1 MKRKKLNIIALSIA
15 LLSITLV
22 YFGVIPTRE
31 KTVPDSRKVVF
42 RACYEGTQNQ
52 ATFKLFENNEF
63 ELHWSG
69 AFFYRE
75 LFTGTYKEKSDTLFL
90 NYETAK
96 AIRFGEKILMDSVNE
111 QLITIRHDGD
121 SLVNVVAFYYGF
133 CKGLN

>member
-52 ATFKLFENNEF
+52 ATFKLFENNS
-63 ELHWSG
+63 LN
-69 AFFYRE
+69 RIMKV
-75 LFTGTYKEKSDTLFL
+75 LLLQVMLYKLQDNFS
-90 NYETAK
+90 
-96 AIRFGEKILMDSVNE
+96 
-111 QLITIRHDGD
+111 
-121 SLVNVVAFYYGF
+121 
-133 CKGLN
+133 